1 MRAVTTGK
9 VVAVW
14 KCKED
19 GWCMQQSADNNRSVL
34 FTYVKLP
41 RKPIR
46 KIGTTIKKGSVI

>member
-1 MRAVTTGK
+1 MIAVTTGR

-19 GWCMQQSADNNRSVL
+19 GWCMKQSAENNRSVF
-34 FTYVKLP
+34 FTYTKLP

-46 KIGTTIKKGSVI
+46 KAGMIIRKGSVI

>member
-34 FTYVKLP
+34 FTYIKLP